1 MKNQLH
7 ALAAALSVGLVWAVG
22 LFIWTLC
29 SVRTGYGAEMLELM
43 STVYIGY
50 TVTVKGAFVGLV
62 WGFLDGF
69 IGTFIAVK
77 VYNFFVGRLK

>member
-29 SVRTGYGAEMLELM
+29 SVRTGYGTEMLELM

-69 IGTFIAVK
+69 IGTFIAAK